1 MTSPTNNLGAP
12 DLNPL
17 ITGAEGLTR
26 VGGRSKAL
34 VLEDTNTLLGNPLE
48 YPVGSVFSTLNEPD
62 NDGRNYQFPIQLG
75 TEEAQNFMLFKIY
88 NGHSEAFFNA
98 QRSVQEM
105 EMAQALADEAEGGLF
120 QEEWNGDADY
130 YRVLNDGIL
139 MSDGSTIQHTST
151 SPNGEINLSVLPP
164 DGMGPPEPI
173 DTVLESREK
182 ELSELSANERKWY
195 GGTKRNATTMSEMNS
210 QRLRKANIRMKQ
222 TIALYMPHKL
232 NFANF
237 NTYDTPDFK
246 LLNEMNGLF
255 STDIAD
261 AGLPVALR
269 KIAQAADGAA
279 AILGADLNAKSAID
293 AATGRVENPRKETV
307 YQSPELR
314 KFEFSFEFAPRNL
327 EESKSLHE
335 IIRVFKHHAYP
346 SLAGAGYYF
355 NMPAEFE
362 LQFYSII
369 NGTAY
374 ENVWLNKIARCV
386 LQEINVDYT
395 AAGVV
400 SMFENG
406 APTNVNM
413 TLTFQEVELITQEK
427 VDQGY

>member
-34 VLEDTNTLLGNPLE
+34 VLDDTNNLLGRPVR
-48 YPVGSVFSTLNEPD
+48 YPSADVFQTLNEPD
-62 NDGRNYQFPIQLG
+62 GDGENYQFPIQLG

-88 NGHSEAFFNA
+88 NGHSEAYFSA
-98 QRSVQEM
+98 ERAVQEM
-105 EMAQALADEAEGGLF
+105 EMAQGLANEAEGGLF
-120 QEEWNGDADY
+120 QEEWNGDADASKI
-130 YRVLNDGIL
+130 LNEGIL
-139 MSDGSTIQHTST
+139 MSDGSKIQQMSRG
-151 SPNGEINLSVLPP
+151 PNGEIQLGVLPP
-164 DGMGPPEPI
+164 DGMGPPAPI
-173 DTVLESREK
+173 DDALESKQR
-182 ELSELSANERKWY
+182 ELSELRSDERTY
-195 GGTKRNATTMSEMNS
+195 ALTTKKDATTLSQFNS
-210 QRLRKANIRMKQ
+210 KRLRKANIRMKQ

-232 NFANF
+232 NVANF
-237 NTYDTPDFK
+237 NTYETPDFK
-246 LLNEMNGLF
+246 LLNEMKGLI
-255 STDIAD
+255 SSPIQ
-261 AGLPVALR
+261 AGLPLALR
-269 KIAQAADGAA
+269 KVATAADGVASV
-279 AILGADLNAKSAID
+279 LGADLNAKSAID
-293 AATGRVENPRKETV
+293 AATGRVENPRKETI

-327 EESKSLHE
+327 EESKLLHD
-335 IIRVFKHHAYP
+335 IIRTFKHHAYP

-355 NMPAEFE
+355 NMPAEFD

>member
-17 ITGAEGLTR
+17 ITGAEGNDR

-34 VLEDTNTLLGNPLE
+34 VLDDTNNLLGRPIR
-48 YPVGSVFSTLNEPD
+48 YPEGDVFRTINEPS
-62 NDGRNYQFPIQLG
+62 NDGMNYQFPIQLG

-88 NGHSEAFFNA
+88 NGHSEAYYRA
-98 QRSVQEM
+98 ERSVQEL
-105 EMAQALADEAEGGLF
+105 EQAQEILSDSSGVVSNPAAAMF
-120 QEEWNGDADY
+120 A
-130 YRVLNDGIL
+130 DGIV
-139 MSDGSTIQHTST
+139 MASGQTVQHTS
-151 SPNGEINLSVLPP
+151 SGRNGEVQLGIMPA
-164 DGMGPPEPI
+164 DGVGPPVPL
-173 DTVLESREK
+173 DTALEAAQN
-182 ELSELSANERKWY
+182 ELSELTETETNSWWK
-195 GGTKRNATTMSEMNS
+195 GGTIKRKPKTFKESTTP
-210 QRLRKANIRMKQ
+210 RIRKASTRMKQ

-232 NFANF
+232 NVANF
-237 NTYDTPDFK
+237 NTYETPDFK
-246 LLNEMNGLF
+246 LLNQMKGL
-255 STDIAD
+255 TDIFAGDASAFGPIVRNKLAGAAD
-261 AGLPVALR
+261 A
-269 KIAQAADGAA
+269 AASIIGAE
-279 AILGADLNAKSAID
+279 LNAVSAIA
-293 AATGRVENPRKETV
+293 AATGKVENPRKETI

-327 EESKSLHE
+327 DESKSLYE
-335 IIRVFKHHAYP
+335 IIKTFKHHAYP
-346 SLAGAGYYF
+346 SLSGAGYFF

-406 APTNVNM
+406 APTNINM

>member
-17 ITGAEGLTR
+17 ITGAEGNDR

-34 VLEDTNTLLGNPLE
+34 VLDDTNNLLGRPIR
-48 YPVGSVFSTLNEPD
+48 YPEGDVFRTINEPS
-62 NDGRNYQFPIQLG
+62 NDGVNYQFPIQLG

-88 NGHSEAFFNA
+88 NGHSEAYYRA
-98 QRSVQEM
+98 ERSVQEL
-105 EMAQALADEAEGGLF
+105 EQAQEILSDSADSA
-120 QEEWNGDADY
+120 DAAAMFA
-130 YRVLNDGIL
+130 DGIV
-139 MSDGSTIQHTST
+139 MAGGQTVQHTS
-151 SPNGEINLSVLPP
+151 SGRNGEVQLSIMPA
-164 DGMGPPEPI
+164 DGVGSPAPL
-173 DTVLESREK
+173 DTALEAAQN
-182 ELSELSANERKWY
+182 ELSELTETETNSWTGTIKRKPK
-195 GGTKRNATTMSEMNS
+195 TFKDDTTA
-210 QRLRKANIRMKQ
+210 RIRKASTRMKQ

-232 NFANF
+232 NVANF
-237 NTYDTPDFK
+237 NTYETPDFK
-246 LLNEMNGLF
+246 LLNQMKGL
-255 STDIAD
+255 TDIFAGDASAFGPIVRNKLAGAAD
-261 AGLPVALR
+261 A
-269 KIAQAADGAA
+269 AASIIGAE
-279 AILGADLNAKSAID
+279 LNAVSAIA
-293 AATGRVENPRKETV
+293 AATGKVENPRKETI

-327 EESKSLHE
+327 DESKSLYE
-335 IIRVFKHHAYP
+335 IIKTFKHHAYP
-346 SLAGAGYYF
+346 SLSGAGYFF

-406 APTNVNM
+406 APTNINM